1 MRALKLT
8 PTLVGLMCALP
19 ISVWWF
25 AQLTLVSPLPG
36 PALAPLSREVLTVL
50 VSVQLLVMCLFAP
63 LWVLN
68 DARLCNGRSGALLAA
83 ATIASMLLPTWP
95 LIVMLGLASGASFS
109 GLLITQIVIASAG
122 LVIVAIASV
131 SRAAFDT
138 TESIRLILTGLGAVA
153 AFAAWSLRAFW
164 LQWLST

>member
-8 PTLVGLMCALP
+8 PALVGLLCALP
-19 ISVWWF
+19 ISIWWF

-83 ATIASMLLPTWP
+83 ATIASMLLPAWP

-109 GLLITQIVIASAG
+109 GLLTAQIAIASAG

-131 SRAAFDT
+131 SRALFDT
-138 TESIRLILTGLGAVA
+138 TESLRLILTGLGAVA
-153 AFAAWSLRAFW
+153 AFIAWSLRASW

>member
-8 PTLVGLMCALP
+8 PALVGLMCALP

-25 AQLTLVSPLPG
+25 ARLTFVSPLPG
-36 PALAPLSREVLTVL
+36 PELAPLSLEVLTVL

-68 DARLCNGRSGALLAA
+68 DARLCNGRPGALLAA
-83 ATIASMLLPTWP
+83 ATIASMLLPVWP

-109 GLLITQIVIASAG
+109 ALVTTQVVIALAG

-131 SRAAFDT
+131 SRAVIDT
-138 TESIRLILTGLGAVA
+138 TEALRLILTGLGAAA
-153 AFAAWSLRAFW
+153 AFAAWSLRASW

>member
-8 PTLVGLMCALP
+8 PALVGLMCALP

-25 AQLTLVSPLPG
+25 TQLTLVAPLPG
-36 PALAPLSREVLTVL
+36 PALAPLSREVQTVL
-50 VSVQLLVMCLFAP
+50 VSVQLLVLCLFAP

-83 ATIASMLLPTWP
+83 ATIASILLPAWP
-95 LIVMLGLASGASFS
+95 LIVMLGLASGVSFS
-109 GLLITQIVIASAG
+109 ALLATQIVIALAG

-131 SRAAFDT
+131 ARAVFDS
-138 TESIRLILTGLGAVA
+138 TESLRLILTGLGVAA
-153 AFAAWSLRAFW
+153 AFAAWSLRASW
-164 LQWLST
+164 LQ